1 VLNPFLDQLVNQDEE
16 IILDGEIVVWN
27 KAK

>member
-1 VLNPFLDQLVNQDEE
+1 VLNPVLDQLVNQDEE